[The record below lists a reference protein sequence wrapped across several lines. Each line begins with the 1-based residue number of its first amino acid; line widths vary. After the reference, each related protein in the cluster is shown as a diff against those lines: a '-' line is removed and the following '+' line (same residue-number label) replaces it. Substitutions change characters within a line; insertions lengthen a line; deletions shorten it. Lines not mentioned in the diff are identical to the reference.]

1 MVAQGPTH
9 LIFKV
14 LSTLAVFV
22 IASPSVLGPE
32 DCACV
37 VISNGANSTDPQW
50 AEKFYQENNLEWE
63 DLSDERRLEFE
74 SMGWTKEKWSK
85 ESFDSKFWSD
95 LTTEELEAVIA
106 LGWTEEEWNDE
117 DPDEPACYGKSW
129 WNLSPEERKAAEFL
143 GFSENKWYTKPAVEN
158 FKPIIIPLSVP
169 ELEKMNL
176 DYLETLD
183 VLVSVVDGSIVTDDE
198 LVDRYHLP
206 MSQYIKR
213 LRTGSMLYLK
223 YEDQEVFK
231 KHISSIIGSK
241 VLKYLMDALRNSPL
255 REMGYYLDFFDQIQ
269 LLDYHYSFFVGGK
282 NTTTPMHYDS
292 DDFNFLWLVEGRK
305 RVILIPND
313 ERTVG
318 KYDCLDNF
326 FEGHSCWTGIDVL
339 NGPLPEHAI
348 EFEMKPG
355 DGLLIPDKMWHAVK
369 NLEPSVAYGIR
380 IDSSMYVFD
389 A

>member
-1 MVAQGPTH
+1 MVAQVF
-9 LIFKV
+9 LLLFIV
-14 LSTLAVFV
+14 LSTFAFCTGN
-22 IASPSVLGPE
+22 ASDARLEE
-32 DCACV
+32 DACL

-50 AEKFYQENNLEWE
+50 AEKFYKEHELEWE
-63 DLSDERRLEFE
+63 ELSEERRLEFE

-85 ESFDSKFWSD
+85 ENFGTKEWND
-95 LTTEELEAVIA
+95 LTSTELKAVMT
-106 LGWTEEEWNDE
+106 LGWTEEEWSDE
-117 DPDEPACYGKSW
+117 DPDEPACYRKSW
-129 WNLSPEERKAAEFL
+129 WNLTPEERGAAEYL
-143 GFSENKWYTKPAVEN
+143 GYSESKWYTKPAAEI
-158 FKPIIIPLSVP
+158 FKPIIIPLSIP
-169 ELEKMNL
+169 ELGKMNL

-183 VLVSVVDGSIVTDDE
+183 ALVSVVDGSIITDDE
-198 LVDRYHLP
+198 LVDRFHLP

-213 LRTGSMLYLK
+213 LRAGSMLYLK

-231 KHISSIIGSK
+231 KHISSIIGSR
-241 VLKYLMDALRNSPL
+241 VLKYLMEALRNSPL
-255 REMGYYLDFFDQIQ
+255 SEMGYYLDFFDDIQ
-269 LLDYHYSFFVGGK
+269 LLDYHYSFFVGGT

-305 RVILIPND
+305 RVVLIPND

-326 FEGHSCWTGIDVL
+326 FEGHSCWTGIDIL

-355 DGLLIPDKMWHAVK
+355 DGLLIPEKMWHAVK

-380 IDSSMYVFD
+380 IDSTMYVLED
-389 A
+389 

>member
-1 MVAQGPTH
+1 MAAQGTH
-9 LIFKV
+9 LIFKI
-14 LSTLAVFV
+14 LSSLAVFV
-22 IASPSVLGPE
+22 IARASVVFPE
-32 DCACV
+32 DDACV

-85 ESFDSKFWSD
+85 ESFDSKNWSD
-95 LTTEELEAVIA
+95 LTTAELKAIMA
-106 LGWTEEEWNDE
+106 LGWTEDEWNDE
-117 DPDEPACYGKSW
+117 DPDEPACYAKSW

-143 GFSENKWYTKPAVEN
+143 GYSENKWYTKPAAEN

-213 LRTGSMLYLK
+213 LRAGSMLYLK

-241 VLKYLMDALRNSPL
+241 VLKYLMNALRNSPL
-255 REMGYYLDFFDQIQ
+255 RKMGYYLDFFDQIQ
-269 LLDYHYSFFVGGK
+269 LLDYHYSFFVGGT

-339 NGPLPEHAI
+339 NGLLPEHAI
-348 EFEMKPG
+348 DFEMKPG
-355 DGLLIPDKMWHAVK
+355 DGLLIPEKMWHAVK

-389 A
+389 E